1 MEELMIVAN
10 VAIVFCVVYKLFEL
24 IICRKERIMLI
35 EKLPAESFANGKM
48 KEGLNLSSVSLF
60 SSMNKFISLRF
71 GALFIGIGLG
81 LILGYFI
88 SSVSFPD
95 LYYSNN
101 IHSRMVVRDTVSI
114 IYGSCVLFGGGF
126 GLIVSFLVEMNIATK
141 KRSVDTTE
149 RDVVDV
155 ADNAI
160 KTSDNDNNK

>member
-1 MEELMIVAN
+1 MEELMTVAN

-48 KEGLNLSSVSLF
+48 KDGLNLSSVSLF

-101 IHSRMVVRDTVSI
+101 IHRIVRDTVSI
-114 IYGSCVLFGGGF
+114 IYGSCVLFGGGL